1 MCAKQI
7 DYSLVLNDSET
18 DAVKAAVALYAEKC
32 KTEGEAGNRSPYS
45 ANVLKTATLIK
56 SVDEV
61 EALARELH
69 DLRQDRLRAWENL
82 IAISRGI

>member
-1 MCAKQI
+1 MQI

-45 ANVLKTATLIK
+45 ANVLKTATLTK
-56 SVDEV
+56 KCRRGRSFSAEP
-61 EALARELH
+61 H
-69 DLRQDRLRAWENL
+69 DLRPDRLRAWQNL